1 MTDNTFNLS
10 ELDEL
15 NQAYQLIDEKLDG
28 KEIVTPE
35 QIRTVTL
42 ENISFFKRAFKRDF
56 SWSYLAFIPILFIY
70 LAINHDLTVTSIC
83 VLGVYVLIE
92 FTLRVLLIRKMNRA
106 DLSALDLKTLL
117 QEESNYRKA
126 DIGIACF
133 TCIYWTVFNFM
144 FLNTT
149 VAILYLVFFFLSI
162 LFRTDFF
169 KKGINLRTLTA
180 SADVSEPGIF
190 RRIYLWVLSS
200 ILSLIL
206 IIMIIGYAKNVIT
219 GQIDLMAI
227 CSRAGMIII
236 CIAMVIDGFFLKK
249 IRMGQARTLAKVI
262 IVLSIIAIVIT
273 LIPVAQLLITKT
285 AIEFID
291 FFPIVLGLL
300 LIYSNTTPGK
310 K

>member
-1 MTDNTFNLS
+1 MTDNTFNL
-10 ELDEL
+10 DEL
-15 NQAYQLIDEKLDG
+15 NELKQAYQLIDEKLDG

-133 TCIYWTVFNFM
+133 TCIYWTVFNF
-144 FLNTT
+144 
-149 VAILYLVFFFLSI
+149 LVFFFLSI

-180 SADVSEPGIF
+180 SADVSEPGMF